1 MEGVWPCASTI
12 SSSLSGKW
20 RAVIRWVLGAQAA
33 LLVGVGARFWYYFLN
48 DSFWRDESKLLI
60 NVAQKSFLGL
70 LGPLNYDQESPF
82 PLLWLYRLIYLAGG
96 GGELSMRAVSL
107 VASIAGLFLFYVLAR
122 KVMTDHRAIS
132 FSVWLLALAP
142 GVILFAA
149 ITKVVALDILV
160 ATVLLIL
167 AAPIFTSKN
176 GEKEASNSF
185 QRLLWAA
192 AIAPWLSYPAIF
204 VLGGIGAGLLIKYRT
219 IGIFNLIKFIGITIL
234 SEVVQMFIVLNRLV
248 SPATIDINHNI
259 IQIMNSI
266 SNWWLWL
273 FCQIY
278 YGYLGPKLSSMF
290 MYYPYAYYFDPFAM
304 FLSILTLLGLW
315 EAGRQWGW
323 AWICVLAGPLLLAL
337 TASILRLYR
346 PYGRLLLFA
355 TPGIYLLSGYGAA
368 WLFRKVPKPWVIS
381 LALIILVL
389 PCGNY
394 SWVALGK
401 KVGGVR
407 EGLKY
412 VYDRQQPGD
421 LVFVDVYAAPTV
433 YYYILLNRPYAKDLH
448 YGMKPEKWIEGEVH
462 DFALKPEDV
471 LPLIPSERRVWLVAE
486 SMDSVR
492 GPVAKA
498 MDYWGLVEEKLYAS
512 RAPLS
517 AYVTDRVQ
525 VLEFSPAF
533 K

>member
-1 MEGVWPCASTI
+1 V
-12 SSSLSGKW
+12 LS
-20 RAVIRWVLGAQAA
+20 AQAA

-60 NVAQKSFLGL
+60 NVAQKSFLAL
-70 LGPLNYDQESPF
+70 LGPLAYEQESPI

-107 VASIAGLFLFYVLAR
+107 VASISALFLFYLLAR

-149 ITKVVALDILV
+149 VTKVIALDILV

-167 AAPIFTSKN
+167 AAPIFTN
-176 GEKEASNSF
+176 QNAEKEAPNSF
-185 QRLLWAA
+185 PRLLWAA
-192 AIAPWLSYPAIF
+192 ALAPWFSYPAIF

-219 IGIFNLIKFIGITIL
+219 IGIFNVIKFIAITIL
-234 SEVVQMFIVLNRLV
+234 SEMVQIYIVLDRLL
-248 SPATIDINHNI
+248 SPHRVEVIKRLLKGLHHV
-259 IQIMNSI
+259 
-266 SNWWLWL
+266 SNWGLWL
-273 FCQIY
+273 LCQIY
-278 YGYLGPKLSSMF
+278 YGYLGPKISFQFLA
-290 MYYPYAYYFDPFAM
+290 YPYGYYFDPFIM
-304 FLSILTLLGLW
+304 LLSILTLTGIW
-315 EAGRQWGW
+315 EARRRSGW
-323 AWICVLAGPLLLAL
+323 PWICVLAGPLLLAL
-337 TASILRLYR
+337 TACVLKLYW
-346 PYGRLLLFA
+346 PFGRLLLFA

-368 WLFRKVPKPWVIS
+368 WLFRKATKPWVVT

-389 PCGNY
+389 PSGNY

-412 VYDRQQPGD
+412 VFDRQQPGD

-433 YYYILLNRPYAKDLH
+433 YYYGLLNRPYARDLH
-448 YGMKPEKWIEGEVH
+448 YGMKPEKWIEGEVL
-462 DFALKPEDV
+462 DLTLKPEDV
-471 LPLIPSERRVWLVAE
+471 LPLIPSDRRVWLVAE
-486 SMDSVR
+486 SMDYVR
-492 GPVAKA
+492 GPLGKVIN
-498 MDYWGLVEEKLYAS
+498 YWALVEDELNAN
-512 RAPLS
+512 RAPMS
-517 AYVTDRVQ
+517 AYITDRVR
-525 VLEFSPAF
+525 VRGFSRAF